1 MKKIIIFLIVIPFFV
16 TSCFEDQMDF
26 APTDLVTPDKV
37 FSTEEGAE
45 AALIGIYSRFSPGWY
60 YYPIVFLEA
69 YGNKDWYP
77 GANQGAL
84 LAIYETHI
92 TTSADNLKA
101 YKRLWSTITFAN
113 AFIKNL
119 VDYETPF
126 VDPARKEQAIAEARF
141 LRAYVYFELVQI
153 WGPVPLITDEKDYGI
168 LYPSNS
174 TVSEIYLQ
182 IIADLE
188 FGIENL
194 PKVGTLEAGRATKGA
209 AQGILAK
216 VLLTQKDEKQKEQPS
231 NSEIQKAID
240 LTAEVMNQYSLVE
253 VYDDLWQREKFNNSE
268 QIFSVA
274 SSNLGSGN
282 GIHWPQYASHDYEP
296 TKRFFDSF
304 DDKVE
309 VGGNTYTDIRRKSTI
324 YVDKMSKKLRDNKYR
339 RAGKAPGGPNQTTA
353 NLYVLRLSDII
364 LLRAEGLN
372 KLDFGKNK
380 NEIISLINQV
390 RNRAG
395 AVPATE
401 TDCADQ
407 QTTAR
412 VIEEERHKEF
422 FFEFQSFFDLKRNN
436 RLIEVLGKNGAD
448 LGFDNEYQRLW
459 AMPESEINKNDNLKQ
474 NPGY

>member
-1 MKKIIIFLIVIPFFV
+1 MKKIIIILLAIPLFV
-16 TSCFEDQMDF
+16 TSCFEEQMDF

-45 AALIGIYSRFSPGWY
+45 AALIGVYSRFSPGWY

-77 GANQGAL
+77 GANQGSL
-84 LAIYETHI
+84 LALFETHI
-92 TTSADNLKA
+92 TTSADNEKG

-113 AFIKNL
+113 AFLKN
-119 VDYETPF
+119 VADFETPF
-126 VDPARKEQAIAEARF
+126 VNPVRKEQAIAEARF
-141 LRAYVYFELVQI
+141 LRAFVYFELVQI

-168 LYPSNS
+168 LYPLNS
-174 TVSEIYLQ
+174 TIPEIYLQ

-188 FGIENL
+188 FGIEKL
-194 PKVGTLEAGRATKGA
+194 PNVGDVDAGRATKGA
-209 AQGILAK
+209 ARGILAK
-216 VLLTQKDEKQKEQPS
+216 VLMTQKDEKQNVQPS
-231 NSEIQKAID
+231 NSEMQKAVN
-240 LTAEVMNQYSLVE
+240 LTEEVMNQYSLVE

-296 TKRFFDSF
+296 TRKFYDSF

-309 VGGNTYTDIRRKSTI
+309 VGGNTYTDIRRKSTVYI
-324 YVDKMSKKLRDNKYR
+324 DKMSKKLRDNKYR

-372 KLDFGKNK
+372 KLGYDTNK
-380 NEIISLINQV
+380 NEIISLINMI

-407 QTTAR
+407 QSTAF

-422 FFEFQSFFDLKRNN
+422 FFEFQSFFDLKRND
-436 RLIEVLGKNGAD
+436 RLIEVLGKNGAN

-459 AMPESEINKNDNLKQ
+459 AIPESEINKNDNLKQ